1 MSRTFQALVVRTSD
15 KKNFTRSI
23 EERSIDDLP
32 KGEVLIRV
40 HYSSLNYKDG
50 LSCAGNRTVTRHYPH
65 TPGIDAAG
73 IVESSDSSAF
83 KAGDPVVIIS
93 FDLGA
98 NTAGGFGQFI
108 RIPADWVMPLP
119 EGLSLRDSMI
129 YGTAGYTAG
138 LSINLLQHCGVIP
151 ECGPIAVTGAT
162 GGVGSV
168 SVAVL
173 ALLGYSVSASTGKLN
188 AENFLKELGATEV
201 IGRKAVNDESGR
213 TLLKEVWAGAIDTVG
228 GNTLVTL
235 LKSCKRRGAV
245 VSAGLVGSSKLPA
258 ATVFPFVL
266 RGISLHGTG
275 ASETTMSMRRE
286 IWSKLAVEWKPDNLE
301 HLAVDCKLEQLDP
314 EIDRILVG
322 GQRGR
327 VVVDMQ

>member
-50 LSCAGNRTVTRHYPH
+50 LSCAGNRGVTRHYPH

-73 IVESSDSSAF
+73 VVESSDSSDF
-83 KAGDPVVIIS
+83 NAGDPVVIIS
-93 FDLGA
+93 YDLGA

-108 RIPADWVMPLP
+108 RVPADWVMPLP
-119 EGLSLRDSMI
+119 EGLSFRESMI

-138 LSINLLQHCGVIP
+138 LSVNLLQHQGVIP
-151 ECGPIAVTGAT
+151 ERGPIVVTGAT

-168 SVAVL
+168 SVALL
-173 ALLGYSVSASTGKLN
+173 AGLGYRISASTGKPD
-188 AENFLKELGATEV
+188 AEDFLKTLGASEV
-201 IGRKAVNDESGR
+201 IDRKSVNDESGR
-213 TLLKEVWAGAIDTVG
+213 TLLKEVWAGAVDTVG
-228 GNTLVTL
+228 GNTLVTI
-235 LKSCKRRGAV
+235 LKSCKQRGSV
-245 VSAGLVGSSKLPA
+245 VTAGMVDSSNLHA
-258 ATVFPFVL
+258 SVFPFVL
-266 RGISLHGTG
+266 RGISMQGTG
-275 ASETTMSMRRE
+275 ASETTMAMRQE
-286 IWSKLAVEWKPDNLE
+286 IWSKLAKEWKPDKLE
-301 HLAVDCKLEQLDP
+301 YLAVDRKLEQLDP

-327 VVVDMQ
+327 VVVDLQ